1 LQKLELER
9 QIEYSRSK
17 LRRYFRKAR
26 NKLKNLKRVSM
37 KKKQED
43 SRSVKN
49 QKNGI
54 CKKFCLMSVAK
65 KSSTNA
71 PSKRLP

>member
-1 LQKLELER
+1 MQKLELER

-17 LRRYFRKAR
+17 LRRHFRKAR
-26 NKLKNLKRVSM
+26 NKLKNLKRVLM
-37 KKKQED
+37 RKKQED
-43 SRSVKN
+43 SRNVKN

-54 CKKFCLMSVAK
+54 CKKSCLMSVVK
-65 KSSTNA
+65 KSSTTA

>member
-1 LQKLELER
+1 MQKLELEKH
-9 QIEYSRSK
+9 IDYSRSK

-26 NKLKNLKRVSM
+26 NKLKNLKRVLM
-37 KKKQED
+37 RKKQED

-54 CKKFCLMSVAK
+54 CKKSCLMSVAK

>member
-1 LQKLELER
+1 MQKLELER

-26 NKLKNLKRVSM
+26 KKLKNLKRVLM
-37 KKKQED
+37 RKKQED

-54 CKKFCLMSVAK
+54 FKKSCLMSVAK
-65 KSSTNA
+65 KRSTNA